1 MKLTGYLKK
10 HRYAIALQ
18 LILKISGTIIELAI
32 PFILS
37 YLLDTVIPLHS
48 ITYIICYGLLMCLC
62 AFFACYTNIKA
73 NRIASFIAKDTV
85 YEIRR
90 DLFNQILYL
99 SKSDQDKIGVEAFV
113 SNITSDSYNLF
124 QMICVSMRL
133 GIRTPFLLIGG
144 IIITL
149 FLESKL
155 ALILIGCLPFLI
167 IIVSLICIKNLKQ
180 FNKSLKK
187 SEMLITSI
195 KENVTGIKV
204 IKALDKID
212 YEKNRFNVLNDEV
225 SKLEGHAQISAAVVN
240 PILQFVLD
248 IALALVIVIGATL
261 AKDYLTTPGVIIAF
275 ITYFTIM
282 SNALISITR
291 IFQSIS
297 KGVTSLKRV
306 KYPFEFKL
314 DEFEK
319 SDLTSDA
326 YIEFRNVCYEVDG
339 KKILDNVSFK
349 LDYGQTLGIIGKSGC
364 GKSTII
370 NLLLRIY
377 KPSSGFIFINHININ
392 NYDKNVLNALFGV
405 VFQTDT
411 LFNSTIKENIT
422 LFKEYSDEEINEA
435 LVNSD
440 ALKIV
445 NLHAEG
451 LDYKLSR
458 GALNLSGGQ
467 RQRLL
472 IARAIIKKPD
482 ILVLD
487 DSFSALDYKTDLL
500 IRTNLKKYNKTN
512 IYIAQ
517 RISSIK
523 DADKIL
529 VLNNGNV
536 EAYGNILEI
545 KASKTFI
552 ELSESQ
558 LGGDFDAA

>member
-195 KENVTGIKV
+195 KENVSGIKV

-225 SKLEGHAQISAAVVN
+225 SRLEGHAQISAAIVN

-248 IALALVIVIGATL
+248 IALALVIVVGAAL

-291 IFQSIS
+291 IFQSIA
-297 KGVTSLKRV
+297 KGITSLKRV

-314 DEFEK
+314 EEFEK